1 MAEIAGGR
9 MPSRLTPTQAPITR
23 NFEASLKGV
32 AGFTG
37 SGVVRYA
44 LSAAG
49 SANYETT
56 LRGVAGLRC
65 ELFVAGEYV
74 ATLSCEDGK
83 VEGKFDSRLGDPAI
97 QLAAGDA
104 VEIRQ
109 NGAVILQ
116 GAMATKST
124 SGGRWAA
131 AIGKL
136 ARIVADAARKPFR
149 RLSREIRALRDP
161 QSR

>member
-1 MAEIAGGR
+1 MR
-9 MPSRLTPTQAPITR
+9 SKLTPTEAPIAR
-23 NFEASLKGV
+23 NFEARLKGV

-37 SGVVRYA
+37 SGVIRYA

-49 SANYETT
+49 STNYETR

-65 ELFVAGEYV
+65 ELFVGGEYV
-74 ATLSCEDGK
+74 ATLPCENGK
-83 VEGKFDSRLGDPAI
+83 VASKFDSRLGDPAI
-97 QLAAGDA
+97 QLGEGDA

-116 GAMATKST
+116 GALAAKTT
-124 SGGRWAA
+124 TGVRWAA
-131 AIGKL
+131 AISNL
-136 ARIVADAARKPFR
+136 ARVAANAVRARAG
-149 RLSREIRALRDP
+149 RLSRGIRALRDP

>member
-1 MAEIAGGR
+1 
-9 MPSRLTPTQAPITR
+9 MPGKLTSTEAQAAR
-23 NFEASLKGV
+23 NFEARMKGV

-49 SANYETT
+49 SANYETR

-65 ELFVAGEYV
+65 ELFVAGEFV
-74 ATLSCEDGK
+74 ATLACAGGK
-83 VEGKFDSRLGDPAI
+83 VASKFDSRLGDPAI
-97 QLAAGDA
+97 QLADGDA

-109 NGAVILQ
+109 NGGAILQ
-116 GAMATKST
+116 GVLAAKTT
-124 SGGRWAA
+124 TAGRWASVAWRRLRA
-131 AIGKL
+131 AVGVRL
-136 ARIVADAARKPFR
+136 GP
-149 RLSREIRALRDP
+149 LSREIRALRDP

>member
-1 MAEIAGGR
+1 
-9 MPSRLTPTQAPITR
+9 MPGKLTPKEAPTAL
-23 NFEASLKGV
+23 NFEAKMKGV

-74 ATLSCEDGK
+74 ATLACADGK
-83 VEGKFDSRLGDPAI
+83 VASKFDSRLGDPAI
-97 QLAAGDA
+97 QLADGDA

-109 NGAVILQ
+109 NGGVILQ
-116 GAMATKST
+116 GVLAAKSATA
-124 SGGRWAA
+124 GRWAS
-131 AIGKL
+131 IL
-136 ARIVADAARKPFR
+136 WR
-149 RLSREIRALRDP
+149 RLRATIGARLGRLNREIRALRDP